1 MKAVVT
7 GASGGIGTELR
18 RELTTAGYTVTGL
31 DLQPPPPTTEG
42 TPPAFAECDVAD
54 AASVDAAASAVG
66 PVDLLVNC
74 AGIWRFAPLEDVA
87 PMDFARVLEVNLLG
101 AFHCMRAFGRPMLDR
116 GSGCIVNV
124 VSIAA
129 AHANPAVGAYSASK
143 AGLLALT
150 RQAAVEWGPSGVR
163 VNAVGPGLVPTEGA
177 GLYADEDVR
186 RQRRAAVPLRRLG
199 TPADIARAVRFLAS
213 DDAAYVTGQV
223 LYVDGGVSQTMMAA
237 LSRPQG
243 VPSPAARETPLA
255 T

>member
-7 GASGGIGTELR
+7 GASGGIGTELC
-18 RELTTAGYTVTGL
+18 RELSTAGYAVTGL
-31 DLQPPPPTTEG
+31 DLHSPSDRTTAS
-42 TPPAFAECDVAD
+42 AFIECDVAN
-54 AASVDAAASAVG
+54 AASVDAAAMAIG
-66 PVDLLVNC
+66 PADLLVNC

-87 PMDFARVLEVNLLG
+87 SMDFARVLDVNLLG
-101 AFHCMRAFGRPMLDR
+101 AFHCMRAFGRPMLGR

-143 AGLLALT
+143 AGLVALT

-177 GLYADEDVR
+177 GLYADEQVR
-186 RQRRAAVPLRRLG
+186 RQRQAAVPLRRLG
-199 TPADIARAVRFLAS
+199 TPGDIARAVRFLAS

-223 LYVDGGVSQTMMAA
+223 LYVDGGVSQTMMGSLA
-237 LSRPQG
+237 RPNG
-243 VPSPAARETPLA
+243 VPSPATVESSLT